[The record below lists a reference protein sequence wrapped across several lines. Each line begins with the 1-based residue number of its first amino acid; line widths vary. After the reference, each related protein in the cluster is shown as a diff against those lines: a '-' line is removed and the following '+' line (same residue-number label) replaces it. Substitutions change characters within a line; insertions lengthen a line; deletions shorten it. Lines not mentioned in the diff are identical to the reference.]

1 MGVVMYNILSLDGGG
16 SWAII
21 QVMTLQKLY
30 GDDAPGSHVLK
41 NFDLVAANSGGSIVA
56 AALFLDMKLSTI
68 RALFETRAERRK
80 MFAPLPFGSIT
91 TFAGLGPR
99 YQAAAKL
106 AGLRA
111 VFGADSAITL
121 DQAADRINTQNKKPR
136 RSELLIVGYQ
146 YDRDRAKFF
155 RSNPASLASG
165 SGSGATVTLAEA
177 VHASTNAP
185 INYFEEPAKVR
196 IDGREVLFWDGG
208 VTGFNNPILA
218 GLTEAKANG
227 IASAEIHALSLGTGN
242 TFLPLADARS
252 AEFRFLL
259 AQPKE
264 PNPATD
270 IQKLATSV
278 LADPPDSATF
288 MAHVMLDGKTSSDAA
303 NPVTAGPVVRL
314 NPLIQPVL
322 ASRDGRDYWIPPRAV
337 RGPDQTWGQFPREAQ
352 PALDD
357 DRFEALVEMDMDATE
372 DREVSLIRRFAEEW
386 MADHIPNQPVRADG
400 KLDCQIG
407 HHWFSQGLSQ
417 AIGYFVPP
425 AQRAVA

>member
-1 MGVVMYNILSLDGGG
+1 MYKILSLDGGG

-41 NFDLVAANSGGSIVA
+41 NFDLVVANSGGSIVA
-56 AALFLDMKLSTI
+56 AAMFLDMKLSTV
-68 RALFETRAERRK
+68 RALFESRSERRK
-80 MFAPLPFGSIT
+80 LFVPLPFGAFT
-91 TFAGLGPR
+91 TLAGLGPR
-99 YQAAAKL
+99 YEAAAKL
-106 AGLRA
+106 KGLRV

-121 DQAADRINTQNKKPR
+121 DQTAERIKKQNGKR
-136 RSELLIVGYQ
+136 TELVIVGYQ

-165 SGSGATVTLAEA
+165 SGSSAAVTLAEA

-196 IDGREVLFWDGG
+196 IDGRDVLFWDGG

-218 GLTEAKANG
+218 GVTEARANG
-227 IASAEIHALSLGTGN
+227 IASAAIRILSLGTGN
-242 TFLPLADARS
+242 TFLPLAEARN

-303 NPVTAGPVVRL
+303 DPVTTGPVVRL

-322 ASRDGRDYWIPPRAV
+322 SIRDGRDYWILPRAV
-337 RGPDQTWGQFPREAQ
+337 RGPDHTWGQFPREAA

-400 KLDCQIG
+400 RLDCQIG
-407 HHWFSQGLSQ
+407 HRWFSQGLSQ
-417 AIGYFVPP
+417 AIGYFGPP

>member
-1 MGVVMYNILSLDGGG
+1 MYNILSLDGGG

-41 NFDLVAANSGGSIVA
+41 NFDLVVANSGGSIVA

-68 RALFETRAERRK
+68 RALFESRTERRK
-80 MFAPLPFGSIT
+80 LFVSLPFGPIT
-91 TFAGLGPR
+91 SFAGLGPR
-99 YQAAAKL
+99 YEAAAKL
-106 AGLRA
+106 RGLRA
-111 VFGADSAITL
+111 VFVADSAITL
-121 DQAADRINTQNKKPR
+121 DQAAARINKQNKK
-136 RSELLIVGYQ
+136 RSELVIVGYQ

-165 SGSGATVTLAEA
+165 SGSSAAVTLAEA

-185 INYFEEPAKVR
+185 INYFEQPAKVR
-196 IDGREVLFWDGG
+196 IEDRDVLFWDGG

-218 GLTEAKANG
+218 GVTEAKANG
-227 IASAEIHALSLGTGN
+227 IASADIHILSLGTGN
-242 TFLPLADARS
+242 TFLPLAEARS

-259 AQPKE
+259 AQSKA

-270 IQKLATSV
+270 LQKLATSV

-288 MAHVMLDGKTSSDAA
+288 MVHVMLDGKTSSDAA
-303 NPVTAGPVVRL
+303 KPVTNGPVVRL

-322 ASRDGRDYWIPPRAV
+322 AARDGRDYWILPRAV
-337 RGPDQTWGQFPREAQ
+337 RGPDHTWGQFPLDAQ

-357 DRFEALVEMDMDATE
+357 DRFEALVEMDMDAIE

-400 KLDCQIG
+400 RLDCQIG
-407 HHWFSQGLSQ
+407 HRWFSQGLSQ
-417 AIGYFVPP
+417 AIGYFGQA

>member
-1 MGVVMYNILSLDGGG
+1 MYNILSLDGGG

-68 RALFETRAERRK
+68 RALFEARAERRK
-80 MFAPLPFGSIT
+80 MFASLPFAKIT
-91 TFAGLGPR
+91 TLAGLGPR
-99 YQAAAKL
+99 YEAAAKL
-106 AGLRA
+106 VGLRA

-121 DQAADRINTQNKKPR
+121 DQAAERIKTKNGK

-165 SGSGATVTLAEA
+165 SGSSAAVTLAEA

-185 INYFEEPAKVR
+185 INYFEEPAKVS

-218 GLTEAKANG
+218 GVTEAKANG
-227 IASAEIHALSLGTGN
+227 VPSADIHVLSLGTGN

-259 AQPKE
+259 AQTKE
-264 PNPATD
+264 SNPATD

-288 MAHVMLDGKTSSDAA
+288 MAHVILDGKTSSDAT
-303 NPVTAGPVVRL
+303 NPVTTGPVVRL

-322 ASRDGRDYWIPPRAV
+322 STRDGRDFWILPRAV
-337 RGPDQTWGQFPREAQ
+337 PGPDQKWGQFPREAA

-357 DRFEALVEMDMDATE
+357 DRFEALVEMDMDAVE

-386 MADHIPNQPVRADG
+386 MADHIPNQPVRADSR
-400 KLDCQIG
+400 LDCQIG
-407 HHWFSQGLSQ
+407 HRWFSQGLSQ
-417 AIGYFVPP
+417 AVGYFGPP
-425 AQRAVA
+425 AHRAVA

>member
-1 MGVVMYNILSLDGGG
+1 
-16 SWAII
+16 
-21 QVMTLQKLY
+21 MTLQKLY

-91 TFAGLGPR
+91 TLAGLGPR
-99 YQAAAKL
+99 YEAAAKL

-121 DQAADRINTQNKKPR
+121 DQAAERINTQNKKPR

-165 SGSGATVTLAEA
+165 SGSSAAVTLAEA

-303 NPVTAGPVVRL
+303 NPVTTGPVVRL

-322 ASRDGRDYWIPPRAV
+322 ASRDGRDYWILPRAV
-337 RGPDQTWGQFPREAQ
+337 RGPDQKWGQFPREAD

-357 DRFEALVEMDMDATE
+357 DRFGPWSRWT
-372 DREVSLIRRFAEEW
+372 W
-386 MADHIPNQPVRADG
+386 T
-400 KLDCQIG
+400 
-407 HHWFSQGLSQ
+407 
-417 AIGYFVPP
+417 PP
-425 AQRAVA
+425 RTARSA